1 MPENILSGVYSF
13 LNASTLWLQ
22 SASNIVDDPNIPISL
37 SIVILTLGALAI
49 LYFLLGKM
57 LPAFATLRHLRRR
70 VTQASGE
77 EEFAAQY
84 EDISRELSKSKLV
97 RHGWKEFTET
107 LILPKPDEPQVIK
120 NTSRPSAYMN
130 VSSAEASGL
139 HLRLFQA
146 LPNYFVGLGL
156 LFTFIG
162 LVAALF
168 AASEA
173 VTAANVEQAQE
184 ALGKLLHAATFK
196 FLTSIAGLFVSLV
209 LGFTYRW
216 AIQHF
221 HQGFALLSAAL
232 EERLQFATPESIAF
246 EQLREQQQQTL
257 QLERFNTDFAL
268 EVANALE
275 QKLSATLPSSLTTA
289 MQPLSQAVSDLSGSL
304 GEMNQEALEKMVT
317 EFGENIRG
325 GAGQEMQALAGTL
338 EEIRNSLSSL
348 SAGIGTASE
357 GFGQQMADAATRIDE
372 TLSEAVAAM
381 RKQSE
386 EAAEAM
392 NAQMSASVEGLQKTV
407 SSAGSDMADKFHA
420 ASSGIEE
427 VLAPFTRELSSF
439 TETVSGLEG
448 QFSSQRQAFETLLGH
463 MREAASVLEGSV
475 EGMRQAGEPI
485 AQTAGQFAQAAER
498 IRSVSDELQETQR
511 EFSALGEIMS
521 TTSTTL
527 RSSWED
533 YQSRFENVDTSL
545 ANVFERLSEG
555 LDAQK
560 GHVEDFVS
568 GLDAQLDK
576 AMRSLSGGVSE
587 LTDAVEQLS
596 DSADRIA
603 ESFSTK
609 AAE

>member
-1 MPENILSGVYSF
+1 VTENILSGVYGF
-13 LNASTLWLQ
+13 LNASALWLQ
-22 SASNIVDDPNIPISL
+22 GASDIVDDPTIPIVL
-37 SIVILTLGALAI
+37 SIAILALGAFAI

-57 LPAFATLRHLRRR
+57 LPAFATLRRLRRR
-70 VTQASGE
+70 IKQTDGE
-77 EEFAAQY
+77 EQFAAQY
-84 EDISRELSKSKLV
+84 EDISRELSESKLV
-97 RHGWKEFTET
+97 RHGWREFTET
-107 LILPKPDEPQVIK
+107 LILPKSDEPQVIK

-130 VSSAEASGL
+130 VSSAEATGL

-156 LFTFIG
+156 LFTFMG

-216 AIQHF
+216 SIQHY
-221 HQGFALLSAAL
+221 HQVFALLSAAL

-275 QKLSATLPSSLTTA
+275 QKLITTLPSSLSTA
-289 MQPLSQAVSDLSGSL
+289 MQPLSKAVSDLSGSL
-304 GEMNQEALEKMVT
+304 GEMNQEALEKMT
-317 EFGENIRG
+317 SEFGENIRG
-325 GAGQEMQALAGTL
+325 AAGAEMQALAGTL
-338 EEIRNSLSSL
+338 EEIRNTLTSL

-381 RKQSE
+381 RGQSE

-392 NAQMSASVEGLQKTV
+392 NVQMSASLEGLQETV
-407 SSAGSDMADKFHA
+407 SSAGSEMADKFHA

-463 MREAASVLEGSV
+463 MQEAASVLEGSV

-485 AQTAGQFAQAAER
+485 AQTAEQFAQAAER
-498 IRSVSDELQETQR
+498 IRSVSDEFQETQR
-511 EFSALGEIMS
+511 EFSALGEIMN

-533 YQSRFENVDTSL
+533 YQTRFENVDTSL
-545 ANVFERLSEG
+545 ASVFEKLSEG
-555 LDAQK
+555 LDSQIKYVA
-560 GHVEDFVS
+560 DFVR

-576 AMRSLSGGVSE
+576 AMRSLSGGVEE
-587 LTDAVEQLS
+587 LTEAVEQVS
-596 DSADRIA
+596 DSADRIV
-603 ESFSTK
+603 ESFGTK
-609 AAE
+609 DTE